1 MMRRFISVLV
11 VVFFMTIGHSGE
23 IYFLG
28 DNEVKSS
35 SSSLNLVFANGPSE
49 NEVVTG
55 LFTLSI
61 SSTGNGNI
69 SSIEIDI
76 SSDGS
81 NWSSVAN
88 LTNTPWLKH
97 VDTTA
102 YLNDTYIFRARAW
115 DSDVQSFTGYFTTDR
130 KSVV

>member
-11 VVFFMTIGHSGE
+11 VVFFMTIGHSGD

-55 LFTLSI
+55 LFTISI

-69 SSIEIDI
+69 SRI
-76 SSDGS
+76 
-81 NWSSVAN
+81 
-88 LTNTPWLKH
+88 
-97 VDTTA
+97 
-102 YLNDTYIFRARAW
+102 
-115 DSDVQSFTGYFTTDR
+115 
-130 KSVV
+130 